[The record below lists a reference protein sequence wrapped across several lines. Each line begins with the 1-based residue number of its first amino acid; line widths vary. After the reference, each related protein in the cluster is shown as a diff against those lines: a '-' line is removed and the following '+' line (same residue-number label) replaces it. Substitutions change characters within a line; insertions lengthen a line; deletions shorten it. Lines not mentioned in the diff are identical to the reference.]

1 MKIRNLLVLKFIYG
15 IVNKNIMSNIFT
27 FSYSY

>member
-1 MKIRNLLVLKFIYG
+1 MKIRILLVLKFIYD
-15 IVNKNIMSNIFT
+15 IVNRNIMSNIFT